1 MKIIEDDLLVRI
13 FLSENTKH
21 EGKPLYEFIISEARK
36 MNIAGATVLRGLMG
50 FGADKRLRALKL
62 IDISDNLPLVIEIV
76 DKEENLKP
84 FFDFLDNVVKDGF
97 ITIEK
102 VHVVKYR

>member
-1 MKIIEDDLLVRI
+1 MKIVEDDLLVRI
-13 FLSENTKH
+13 FLSEKTKH
-21 EGKPLYEFIISEARK
+21 DGKPLYELIVCEARK

-50 FGADKRLRALKL
+50 FGADKRLHISKL
-62 IDISDNLPLVIEIV
+62 VDISDNLPIIVEVV

-84 FFDFLDNVVKDGF
+84 FFDFLDDVVKDGF

>member
-1 MKIIEDDLLVRI
+1 MKIVEDDLLVRI
-13 FLSENTKH
+13 FLSEHTKH
-21 EGKPLYEFIISEARK
+21 NGKPLYEVIVSEARK

-50 FGADKRLRALKL
+50 FGADKRLHSLKL
-62 IDISDNLPLVIEIV
+62 VDISDNLPVVIEIV
-76 DKEENLKP
+76 DKEENLQP
-84 FFDFLDNVVKDGF
+84 FFEFLDNVVKDGF